1 MTLKARRQRRSH
13 KGNPTPHLRADGRY
27 ALSIEAGRNP
37 DGSRRRLPVYGHS
50 AEEALE
56 NADRERA
63 RFADTEATIA
73 EMPTLGE
80 WCATWLERIHPRWD
94 ADGRREGIKHSSWR
108 SYELHVRLNIQ
119 PMLIGQTGLP
129 AVKSRMVREWLDW
142 LRDQRGLSGRS
153 RELALTTLK
162 QALQAAKVEGLI
174 DSLPTDGVKGPKVTA
189 YKAQIFTLAQAR
201 QFINAIRGN
210 RWEALYLLA
219 AFAGPRQ
226 GETLALL
233 REDVDLAAATVRFAH
248 TLDWMRDADGETT
261 VPVIE
266 ENKGPTSHRTIRLP
280 PYVMERLRRHLAAEE
295 QQRAE
300 QGSGWTDFGLVF
312 TRARR
317 HGGGDG
323 YPLRAASV
331 DRPFHRLLA
340 AEGLPRLRWHD
351 LRHSAASIMLA
362 IGLNLHDVQ
371 KTLGWASLEMLSKR
385 YGHLIPELAAEE
397 MAKLERLLIEEEQ
410 AD

>member
-13 KGNPTPHLRADGRY
+13 KGNPTPYLRADGRY

-37 DGSRRRLPVYGHS
+37 DGSRRRLPVYGRS

-63 RFADTEATIA
+63 RFADEESTIA
-73 EMPTLGE
+73 AMPTLGD
-80 WCATWLERIHPRWD
+80 WCATWLERIHPRWT

-108 SYELHVRLNIQ
+108 SYEMHVRLNIQ
-119 PMLIGQTGLP
+119 PMLIGKARLP
-129 AVKSRMVREWLDW
+129 AVKSRMVREWLEW
-142 LRDQRGLSGRS
+142 LRDRRGLSGRS
-153 RELALTTLK
+153 RALAFTTLK

-189 YKAQIFTLAQAR
+189 YKARIFTLAQAR
-201 QFINAIRGN
+201 QFLRAIRGD
-210 RWEALYLLA
+210 RWEALYLVA

-233 REDVDLAAATVRFAH
+233 RDDIDFESGTVCFSH
-248 TLDWMRDADGETT
+248 TLDWMRDAEGEPT

-266 ENKGPTSHRTIRLP
+266 ENKGATSHRTIRLP
-280 PYVMERLRRHLAAEE
+280 SYVMDCLRRHLAAEE
-295 QQRAE
+295 HRRAE

-312 TRARR
+312 TRPRR

-340 AEGLPRLRWHD
+340 SNGLPRLRWHD
-351 LRHSAASIMLA
+351 MRHSAASIMLA
-362 IGLNLHDVQ
+362 LGMSLHSVQ

-385 YGHLIPELAAEE
+385 YGHLVPELAAEE
-397 MAKLERLLIEEEQ
+397 MSKLQRLLIEEE
-410 AD
+410 AP